1 MFLRPRPSAR
11 SEPPRSLPRRCYRR
25 LCRSVFP
32 LLAAVLMTGAL
43 LGVQAYG
50 QSASASSSGHSGS
63 LTVLEGSAVYGTWP
77 NLDPALDTSAGADVY
92 YLDAIYGDLFEQG
105 PTGQLIPDLAT
116 GYAIGDGGLTFTIS
130 LRHGVTFSDGTPF
143 NAQAVAFNIRRDL
156 EPQNACLCDENFP
169 VKSITTP
176 GPYTV
181 ELNLS
186 SVYAPIKY
194 AFFTEPPNWI
204 ASPTALA
211 KMGTKAFG
219 QKPVGAGPFEVA
231 SNEPNTK
238 LVLKR
243 NPHYWQKGHPYLR
256 QLTFEVIGND
266 NSAYDALLAG
276 NAQAYQGYSTLT
288 NINTVRKH
296 VHVATIPAAIGTWN
310 IQFNTTKPPFNN
322 ILAREAV
329 YYATNPEPLNKSL
342 LANKGTIVQSATEPE
357 GLYYDPK
364 VPGYRTYNLA
374 KAKALVKQLGGL
386 HFTEDT
392 VSAQSA
398 ESMNEELASE
408 WAQAGIH
415 VTLTNE
421 TLPAL
426 IQTYTKGDWEGE
438 LASLGGFDPALGL
451 GLPAYFTST
460 GPFSGVKDPTLDNMI
475 AKASATV
482 NQATASSLY
491 DQIWKYISEKAYS
504 PFLFVSPAYNLS
516 VSGVS
521 GPGLTTDG
529 WQVFWQDVSAR

>member
-1 MFLRPRPSAR
+1 M
-11 SEPPRSLPRRCYRR
+11 
-25 LCRSVFP
+25 
-32 LLAAVLMTGAL
+32 
-43 LGVQAYG
+43 
-50 QSASASSSGHSGS
+50 
-63 LTVLEGSAVYGTWP
+63 TVLEESDAGGTWST
-77 NLDPALDTSAGADVY
+77 LDPTAPNGFVFDY
-92 YLDAIYGDLFEQG
+92 MNAIYGELFEPAKNG
-105 PTGQLIPDLAT
+105 SVVPDLAS
-116 GYAIGDGGLTFTIS
+116 GYKLTNQDKTLTVNIRPGVKFTDGS
-130 LRHGVTFSDGTPF
+130 AF
-143 NAQAVAFNIRRDL
+143 NAQAVLFNWNRDFA
-156 EPQNACLCDENFP
+156 PQTACTCDANFP
-169 VKSITTP
+169 VASVSAP
-176 GPYTV
+176 NSSTV
-181 ELNLS
+181 VMELKQS
-186 SVYAPIKY
+186 DPAIVK
-194 AFFTEPPNWI
+194 AFAGEAPNWI
-204 ASPTALA
+204 ISPTSFKKLGAQ
-211 KMGTKAFG
+211 KFG
-219 QKPVGAGPFEVA
+219 VNPVGAGPFKVQSDA
-231 SNEPNTK
+231 LGSLLT
-238 LVLKR
+238 LVK
-243 NPHYWQKGHPYLR
+243 NPHYWQKGHPFLR

-342 LANKGTIVQSATEPE
+342 LANKGTIVESATEPE

-408 WAQAGIH
+408 WARAGIH

-529 WQVFWQDVSAR
+529 WQVFWQDVSAP